1 MEFVSVFSLIQVQ
14 IAQLYYV
21 QTFAVDMENAQK
33 MDVNVIKDLKELIV
47 HFKSVTKIVEET
59 ENV

>member
-14 IAQLYYV
+14 IARLYYV